1 MKTSHSLIHCNPP
14 LSLLQSDF
22 VVCGP
27 SYKPLNWITPKAEL
41 LWALTIEI
49 FSESEHDAKFREE
62 FFALCMEIKFLSD
75 QKFGKMCLTCTSKRA
90 V

>member
-1 MKTSHSLIHCNPP
+1 MEPCENISLSLIHCNPS
-14 LSLLQSDF
+14 LSLIQSDF
-22 VVCGP
+22 ALGGP
-27 SYKPLNWITPKAEL
+27 SCDVDQKAEL
-41 LWALTIEI
+41 LRALTIEI
-49 FSESEHDAKFREE
+49 FSESKHDAEFREE